1 MPTDKKLVVRI
12 DPGLLEAVKA
22 KAKREDL
29 TVSQVVRHFL
39 RKWVSESSPRV
50 DREEEQEEAIK

>member
-39 RKWVSESSPRV
+39 RQWVSEKPPGA
-50 DREEEQEEAIK
+50 DQEQEPERAK

>member
-1 MPTDKKLVVRI
+1 MPTEKRLVVRI
-12 DPGLLEAVKA
+12 DPGLLKAVKA

-39 RKWVSESSPRV
+39 RKWVSEDLSKA
-50 DREEEQEEAIK
+50 DQEEEPDENTK